1 MIEVQITKDML
12 YEAQEKASEL
22 GILNHSILM
31 GKGNF
36 TGFLGEQV
44 ALQVI
49 GGEWCNT
56 YNYDIIFDGK
66 RIDVK
71 TKQTT
76 VKPLPHYECSVAAY
90 NTKQDC
96 DEYAFVR
103 VLKDYTV
110 GWFLGSIPKKE
121 YFERARFLRKGDI
134 DPSND
139 FTVRA
144 DCYNLSIDSLG
155 DTYETNT

>member
-22 GILNHSILM
+22 GILNHSILK

-36 TGFLGEQV
+36 TGFLGEQI
-44 ALQVI
+44 ALQVL

-56 YNYDIIFDGK
+56 YNYDIILDGK

-110 GWFLGSIPKKE
+110 GWFLGSISKKE
-121 YFERARFLRKGDI
+121 YFEMARFLRKGDI

>member
-1 MIEVQITKDML
+1 MIEVQITKEML
-12 YEAQEKASEL
+12 HEAYDKASEL
-22 GILNHSILM
+22 GILNNSILK

-44 ALQVI
+44 ALKVL

-56 YNYDIIFDGK
+56 YNYDILLNGK

-76 VKPLPHYECSVAAY
+76 VKPLPHYECSVAAF

-110 GWFLGSIPKKE
+110 GWFLGTMPKKE
-121 YFERARFLRKGDI
+121 YFDRATFLRKGDT
-134 DPSND
+134 DPSNG

-155 DTYETNT
+155 DTHETNT

>member
-12 YEAQEKASEL
+12 YEAQDKASEL

-44 ALQVI
+44 ALKVL

-56 YNYDIIFDGK
+56 YNYDIILDGK

-121 YFERARFLRKGDI
+121 YFEKARFLRKGDI

>member
-1 MIEVQITKDML
+1 MIEVKITKDML
-12 YEAQEKASEL
+12 YEASEKASEL

-36 TGFLGEQV
+36 TGFLGEQI
-44 ALQVI
+44 ALQVL

-56 YNYDIIFDGK
+56 YNYDIILDGK

-96 DEYAFVR
+96 DDYAFVR
-103 VLKDYTV
+103 VLKDYTI
-110 GWFLGSIPKKE
+110 GWFLGSISKKE
-121 YFERARFLRKGDI
+121 YFERARFLRKGDV
-134 DPSND
+134 DPSNN